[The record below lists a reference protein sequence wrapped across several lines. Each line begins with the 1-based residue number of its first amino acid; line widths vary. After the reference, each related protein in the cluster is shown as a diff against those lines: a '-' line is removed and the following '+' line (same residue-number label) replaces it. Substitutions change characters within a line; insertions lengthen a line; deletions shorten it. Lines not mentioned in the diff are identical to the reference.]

1 MLTFQIAF
9 RNILRQK
16 RRSLLTGLSMTG
28 GYMLF
33 VLGYSLLEGSY
44 GNIIDIFTLDSTGHI
59 QIHQDDYLDRPK
71 IYKTIQD
78 RDQVEVASMASTR
91 HRLSARTRD
100 NGGAAAPD

>member
-9 RNILRQK
+9 RNIMRQK

-44 GNIIDIFTLDSTGHI
+44 GNIIDIFTLDSTRTHS
-59 QIHQDDYLDRPK
+59 DTS
-71 IYKTIQD
+71 KTTTWTAQKF
-78 RDQVEVASMASTR
+78 TR
-91 HRLSARTRD
+91 RFGTEIK
-100 NGGAAAPD
+100 

>member
-33 VLGYSLLEGSY
+33 VLGYSILEGSY
-44 GNIIDIFTLDSTGHI
+44 GNAIDMFTPMPGTERHLHGSSGSTLISSLRSPACFRKSPKGPIFQAYPTLMDTMK
-59 QIHQDDYLDRPK
+59 Q
-71 IYKTIQD
+71 
-78 RDQVEVASMASTR
+78 
-91 HRLSARTRD
+91 
-100 NGGAAAPD
+100 